1 MNLRLTWLSNSWRKI
16 SRAARSSW
24 DSYGKNWRN
33 NNKYKTVLTCLM
45 REERYQGQHDA
56 QPSSSM
62 ILHAG
67 YFYERYRIALFLPS
81 STNDDATT
89 MITTTTTTTM
99 TTDLV
104 VLYSPLFYWQLLT
117 AASRHWTISVND
129 VHITVILSYLIAH
142 TTRLSQYVVSHIY
155 SDRVYHLLRGD
166 NRRLLVDYC
175 FPVTIRDC
183 DHALPYSILFF
194 SR

>member
-1 MNLRLTWLSNSWRKI
+1 
-16 SRAARSSW
+16 
-24 DSYGKNWRN
+24 
-33 NNKYKTVLTCLM
+33 M

-67 YFYERYRIALFLPS
+67 YFYERYRMALFLRS

-89 MITTTTTTTM
+89 MTTTTTTTTM

-142 TTRLSQYVVSHIY
+142 TTRLLQYVVSHVD
-155 SDRVYHLLRGD
+155 SDRVYHLSRGD
-166 NRRLLVDYC
+166 NRWLLVDYC
-175 FPVTIRDC
+175 FLVTIRDC
-183 DHALPYSILFF
+183 DHAPTSLLNIVFFKITLRWKVVQISFLYKSLFLYPLLVDIQTNWKAIKALVW
-194 SR
+194 